1 MKFFLSDI
9 GTLLSS
15 CSSLSTT
22 ILVAWGGV
30 NKERERELHQ
40 IQILSL
46 SLYLVAE
53 FQNHIAE
60 AKTVFIVTDRSGRVC
75 RGDRRGREA
84 GSCQSQASS

>member
-40 IQILSL
+40 I
-46 SLYLVAE
+46 
-53 FQNHIAE
+53 
-60 AKTVFIVTDRSGRVC
+60 
-75 RGDRRGREA
+75 
-84 GSCQSQASS
+84 